1 MHVNTEKNAILPPST
16 TMSLT
21 GAKAREGIVQIFQAK
36 TQSTGSASYQT
47 FLPTAIPVKDK

>member
-1 MHVNTEKNAILPPST
+1 LHIDTEKNAILPPST